1 MRYGMDLSGIARE
14 GKGRHGH
21 HVIISQSACA
31 GINRNVVISLARSPF
46 FLLLELLH
54 VRSVTVAQSVPTAA
68 PVSGRYSGSLLRRT
82 LPRLS

>member
-21 HVIISQSACA
+21 HMIISQSACA
-31 GINRNVVISLARSPF
+31 GINRNVVISLARL